1 MVRRIV
7 AAGADSPPQN
17 SEARCPVPPPVVRPA
32 RHTATVTIRY
42 SVQADTHE
50 ECMQGLERLVAIGL
64 VPIMLPKQ
72 VLEDRWMA
80 RAVPPPTVKPPADNG
95 RGPTAP

>member
-1 MVRRIV
+1 MARIV
-7 AAGADSPPQN
+7 AAGTDSPPPEPAD
-17 SEARCPVPPPVVRPA
+17 STPAVRPC
-32 RHTATVTIRY
+32 RHTAVVTTRY

-50 ECMQGLERLVAIGL
+50 ECMQGLERLIAIGL

-80 RAVPPPTVKPPADNG
+80 RAVPPPAVKTPADDG
-95 RGPTAP
+95 RSPDAPLV